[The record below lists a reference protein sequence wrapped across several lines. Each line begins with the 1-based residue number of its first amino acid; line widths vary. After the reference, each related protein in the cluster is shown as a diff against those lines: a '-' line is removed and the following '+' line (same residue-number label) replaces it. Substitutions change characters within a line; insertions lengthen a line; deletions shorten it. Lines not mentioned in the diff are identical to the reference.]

1 MSANL
6 SFCALSNTLNFPY
19 NPVFNRKPILHFFFP
34 KAKIIASS
42 RLDHRDGIEP
52 KKQETNHSN
61 SAIKAPTAPW
71 MKGPLLVEPNQVL
84 RFSKPRRRRK
94 DSTFIENE
102 TPDKALTSKVS
113 GGRGKKAMNKIFHRI
128 EKLQETVD
136 LEEESWDTEE
146 KEKFKFTPGALWGDK
161 DSDLEEIGEGLKF
174 GKGIRRMPWQREEEG
189 IVIKRMNTE
198 KAMTPA
204 EAILD
209 REFLERLRDKAARM
223 RKWVK
228 VKKAGV
234 TQDVVNQIRLIWR
247 TDELA
252 MLKFDVP
259 LCRNMARA
267 REIVEMKTGGLV
279 VWSKEDA
286 LVVYRGHNY
295 QLGFNASP
303 KKHRNLVDDGQSS
316 LLSGGGEEESVS
328 IDGSLYEREADRLL
342 DGLGPR
348 FVDWWYPKP
357 LPVDADLLPE
367 VVPGFRPPL
376 RRCPPDVRSQ
386 LTDHE
391 LTYLR
396 KLARPL
402 PTHFVLG
409 RNRKL
414 QGLAEAVLKLW
425 EKCHIAKI
433 ALKWGVP
440 NTDNEQMASE
450 LKRLTGGIILL
461 RNKFLIILYR
471 GKDFLP
477 SQVATLVAEREA
489 LLMRHQFHEESARLE
504 TTDIF
509 SATYETSVNSDIL
522 GTLSEFQLFTDYAK
536 QEVRNDEVKIQME
549 TQKARLEKELR
560 DQEWKL
566 FMLKKKIET
575 SVKVLEKL
583 DSAWE
588 PSKQD
593 EDKEIITEEE
603 KECLRSIGLKMDGS
617 LVLGRRGVYGGV
629 IEGLHQHWKHREVA
643 KVITMQKTFSQVLQ
657 TAQFLEV
664 ESDKNNVLTST
675 RLSEV
680 VAGRVVS
687 TSRAHISVSSIMFI
701 SHPMSHIQ
709 LSESLKSEEENG
721 NIPKLAVHM
730 TEKEAV
736 KWSGCVYLIWKVVL
750 ELKYDFRKAKILKLR
765 IVRNCRKVVLELKPD
780 FRKATILNSRVGELK
795 KHEACLTARLLF
807 GLVFYDALKP
817 KLIVAEWP
825 PYLIDEEVPLTQKQT
840 NSVEFVPPEPHRPPD
855 LTHSLHI
862 SSFALHCTGKPLAME
877 LLTTSS
883 ENPEAFPKSSN
894 PPSPTVA
901 EISFPHVIF
910 TNKSVKGEIPSPNP
924 FKLEFPSLQ
933 LKMPG
938 TEPKFTWPVPLQAK
952 PRSPPSLQYLKM
964 IQLGSS
970 DSSPLQ
976 LKMLGVGNEP
986 NPSRVVELQAN
997 WPSFLA
1003 ILAVWAWLLMLKIL
1017 YCTDWIEISG
1027 KSLRQFN
1034 SKPGW
1039 PQNAGR
1045 FPPQK
1050 G

>member
-1 MSANL
+1 MSSNL

-42 RLDHRDGIEP
+42 DVGKRVDHRDGIDP

-136 LEEESWDTEE
+136 LEEESWETEE

-189 IVIKRMNTE
+189 IVIKRINTE

-209 REFLERLRDKAARM
+209 REFLERLRDKSARM

-228 VKKAGV
+228 VNKAGV
-234 TQDVVNQIRLIWR
+234 TQDVVNQVRLIWR

-279 VWSKEDA
+279 VWTKEDA

-303 KKHRNLVDDGQSS
+303 KIRRNLVDDGQNSS
-316 LLSGGGEEESVS
+316 LSSGGEEESVS

-504 TTDIF
+504 TTEIF

-560 DQEWKL
+560 NQEWKL

-588 PSKQD
+588 PSEQD

-664 ESDKNNVLTST
+664 ESGGILVSIDK
-675 RLSEV
+675 
-680 VAGRVVS
+680 
-687 TSRAHISVSSIMFI
+687 
-701 SHPMSHIQ
+701 
-709 LSESLKSEEENG
+709 LKEGHAIILYRGKNYKR
-721 NIPKLAVHM
+721 PKLAPQNLLTKREALFKSLEMQRLGSLKFYASQKEQAILDLKRKLIFISGSVDVEQLVKLESAFWRLYILESS
-730 TEKEAV
+730 TGFGEDQEK
-736 KWSGCVYLIWKVVL
+736 SM
-750 ELKYDFRKAKILKLR
+750 LKRLKAKVTVSAALLILK
-765 IVRNCRKVVLELKPD
+765 IISM
-780 FRKATILNSRVGELK
+780 F
-795 KHEACLTARLLF
+795 
-807 GLVFYDALKP
+807 
-817 KLIVAEWP
+817 LI
-825 PYLIDEEVPLTQKQT
+825 
-840 NSVEFVPPEPHRPPD
+840 
-855 LTHSLHI
+855 
-862 SSFALHCTGKPLAME
+862 G
-877 LLTTSS
+877 
-883 ENPEAFPKSSN
+883 
-894 PPSPTVA
+894 
-901 EISFPHVIF
+901 
-910 TNKSVKGEIPSPNP
+910 
-924 FKLEFPSLQ
+924 
-933 LKMPG
+933 
-938 TEPKFTWPVPLQAK
+938 
-952 PRSPPSLQYLKM
+952 
-964 IQLGSS
+964 
-970 DSSPLQ
+970 
-976 LKMLGVGNEP
+976 
-986 NPSRVVELQAN
+986 
-997 WPSFLA
+997 
-1003 ILAVWAWLLMLKIL
+1003 
-1017 YCTDWIEISG
+1017 
-1027 KSLRQFN
+1027 
-1034 SKPGW
+1034 
-1039 PQNAGR
+1039 
-1045 FPPQK
+1045 
-1050 G
+1050 